1 MPAVWPATLPQ
12 RTNARG
18 YVETVD
24 PSITLRSTVDAGPA
38 KLRPRY
44 SAEVRLFTIPLVLTV
59 AQFDTLDQ
67 FWASTLVFGS
77 LPFDWIHMR
86 KLTAYSYQ
94 FREYPQPDWLS
105 GKRCRVSLMLE
116 TYLP

>member
-1 MPAVWPATLPQ
+1 MPAAWPGSLPQ

-18 YVETVD
+18 YLEAPE
-24 PSITLRSTVDAGPA
+24 PSITIRSKVDNGPA

-44 SAEVRLFTIPLVLTV
+44 SVAVRQFTIPLVLTS
-59 AQFDTLDQ
+59 AQFATLDA
-67 FWASTLVFGS
+67 FWQTTLVFGS

-86 KLTAYSYQ
+86 TLAAYSYQ
-94 FREYPQPDWLS
+94 FREYPQADWLS
-105 GKRCRVSLMLE
+105 GKRCRVALMLE

>member
-1 MPAVWPATLPQ
+1 
-12 RTNARG
+12 
-18 YVETVD
+18 
-24 PSITLRSTVDAGPA
+24 
-38 KLRPRY
+38 
-44 SAEVRLFTIPLVLTV
+44 
-59 AQFDTLDQ
+59 
-67 FWASTLVFGS
+67 
-77 LPFDWIHMR
+77 MR